1 MLRELVPG
9 LVSCC
14 ATLEVLHCPWSV
26 FSALPATCPAFPRLN
41 ELALH
46 GSDDEAID
54 LASPAWGVV
63 ANGRLPALATLDIY
77 SETTFK
83 WSARSEGEGLQATE
97 AVLLLARAFEAVAG
111 TLKLLAL
118 FSGYGAGEDDLLAGA
133 CYELGAAIG
142 KLRRLRH
149 LELFLNGHDG
159 RAYHAVGRGGAASG
173 GCPELFTVE
182 IGGLHKNVDWLTY
195 EPSLIVPSV
204 RDLSISGRG
213 TEEEALL
220 LCCGLVQMGCKH
232 RLMNLDL
239 KGLQYS
245 AFDGPI
251 CACMSA
257 ILGSGGVTHQL
268 EM

>member
-204 RDLSISGRG
+204 RVLRVTVLPDEAVMLS
-213 TEEEALL
+213 
-220 LCCGLVQMGCKH
+220 CGLLQVGYTHKVVPQLVAEDFDPEAGEAGCFVH
-232 RLMNLDL
+232 DVLVSS
-239 KGLQYS
+239 GC
-245 AFDGPI
+245 I
-251 CACMSA
+251 V
-257 ILGSGGVTHQL
+257 LGC
-268 EM
+268 